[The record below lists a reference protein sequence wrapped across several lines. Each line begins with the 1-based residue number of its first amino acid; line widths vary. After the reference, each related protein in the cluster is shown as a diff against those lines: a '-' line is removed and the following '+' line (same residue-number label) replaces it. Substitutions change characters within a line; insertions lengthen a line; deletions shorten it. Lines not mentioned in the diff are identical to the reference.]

1 VLSGGVPVDRALA
14 GGLTGKACN
23 PSPGVRATY
32 ATPFSQVVL
41 YIEHVVRRPAI
52 EAISDLGTA
61 KIAQRRGCVSIRSI
75 GDELIVQPARQV
87 HLNGAP
93 DGDDTLTAAMCQ
105 KKTFPCRPLSLPAR
119 RFCHRSSAARS
130 STDPAK
136 LLNAT
141 GDQTAAEQSYNQA
154 LAFAVRQC
162 QNFQN

>member
-1 VLSGGVPVDRALA
+1 VPVDRALA

-87 HLNGAP
+87 HLHGAL

-105 KKTFPCRPLSLPAR
+105 TRTLRHCPVRRVGDNVCVDSEVVGLRVMPRNDSYACHQKRVRFLP
-119 RFCHRSSAARS
+119 
-130 STDPAK
+130 
-136 LLNAT
+136 
-141 GDQTAAEQSYNQA
+141 
-154 LAFAVRQC
+154 
-162 QNFQN
+162 